1 LDVDCLVVKAVR
13 VVPVKTDPISAR
25 DRDLFAILERYVLV
39 LAERSILAVT
49 SKIVAICEGRVVEIG
64 DVAKSALIEQEAE
77 LFLPPTESKYGI
89 TLTISHNLLVPTA
102 GIDESNGDGHYVLW
116 PRDPQRSANEIRRH
130 LTERFALHEVGVV
143 ITDST
148 SRPLR
153 LGVTGVALA
162 HSGFAAL
169 NDYAGHPDVF
179 GRPLAVTKANVRDGL
194 AAAAVLVMGEA
205 DEQMPLAVI
214 DDLPFVTFQE
224 RNPTAEDLATL
235 RISLEDDLY
244 APLLTRAPW
253 RKGGRA
259 SPQ

>member
-1 LDVDCLVVKAVR
+1 VNVVSI
-13 VVPVKTDPISAR
+13 KTDPITAQS
-25 DRDLFAILERYVLV
+25 RDLFAVLDRHLPA

-49 SKIVAICEGRVVEIG
+49 SKIVAICEGRVVRA
-64 DVAKSALIEQEAE
+64 DAAAKSALVEQEAE

-89 TLTISHNLLVPTA
+89 TLTIRHNLLVPTA

-116 PRDPQRSANEIRRH
+116 PSDPQRSANEIRRH
-130 LTERFALHEVGVV
+130 LVEHFALHEVGVV

-153 LGVTGVALA
+153 IGVTGVALA

-169 NDYAGHPDVF
+169 NDYAGHPDIF
-179 GRPLAVTKANVRDGL
+179 GRPLAVTKSNVRDSL

-205 DEQMPLAVI
+205 DEQTPMAVI
-214 DDLPFVTFQE
+214 EDVPFVTFQE
-224 RNPTAEDLATL
+224 RDPTGEELAAL

-253 RKGGRA
+253 RQGGQA
-259 SPQ
+259 SLDQ